1 MFFNRARHCFFLGIV
16 SYPQRCHASTTTTI
30 LYKKIKEQPKAK
42 SRGKRRPNG
51 FSKKQTCQVVWSLG
65 MSRRGT
71 APAKL
76 ARLCSKKFRIGSRA
90 MAVCTKTHED
100 KTSSRPRRNAVERA
114 LFHNGLCTGRG
125 RLQETRFARRTQ
137 ADAPE
142 AVFGHSKKFN
152 PLLPAC
158 KRTAHPDQEQQIQSR
173 QGQSRKVMAAGAP
186 GQEDVNQPER
196 FSGLQRTVEAWQLSG
211 PGLPAQARPERSTG
225 LLEGSVGGYGRAGEQ
240 ARSARSQMYPAG
252 SGTVL
257 QRHVGRCGSREIRLP
272 TGCVQMACGQSAG

>member
-1 MFFNRARHCFFLGIV
+1 
-16 SYPQRCHASTTTTI
+16 
-30 LYKKIKEQPKAK
+30 
-42 SRGKRRPNG
+42 
-51 FSKKQTCQVVWSLG
+51 

-90 MAVCTKTHED
+90 MAVCTKTRLPRGLAGTLWNGRFSTTGCALNVED
-100 KTSSRPRRNAVERA
+100 FRKTRP
-114 LFHNGLCTGRG
+114 
-125 RLQETRFARRTQ
+125 ARRTQ

-142 AVFGHSKKFN
+142 AVFVHSKKFN

-211 PGLPAQARPERSTG
+211 PGLPAPARPGRSAG
-225 LLEGSVGGYGRAGEQ
+225 PLAGYGGYGRAGEQ
-240 ARSARSQMYPAG
+240 ARSARSSGIQRDPGPCCTGMQGDAG
-252 SGTVL
+252 AGKHGCPQAVCKWP
-257 QRHVGRCGSREIRLP
+257 VGNRQAR
-272 TGCVQMACGQSAG
+272 